1 MLKKKALRKILVT
14 TVSIFILFVMYLIPT
29 RVNDKYLDSEMEVEY
44 TSNATNREVYL
55 MSDNHYLV
63 KTSIFIDSEKVE
75 EQVKVIFSYLKKG
88 SGVKLPTGLSGMI
101 PENTNLLDVN
111 VSGSLV
117 SINFSKELL
126 DSQDALSEER
136 MIEAIVYSLTALESI
151 DKVTIQVEGNILE
164 NLPKSGK
171 VLDKELT
178 RDFGINK
185 VYDIT
190 NRNGIQK
197 VTIYYLD
204 RISNNNYYVPVTK
217 YLNDD
222 REKIKIIIDN
232 LASSYIH
239 DVNLMSYL
247 SSKTTILDYTLAD
260 DVFFLNLNSEVLG
273 GDSILEEV
281 EYTLKYSIFD
291 NYDVEKIMLQVEG
304 ELIKE
309 MVQ

>member
-14 TVSIFILFVMYLIPT
+14 TFSIFTLFIIYLIPT
-29 RVNDKYLDSEMEVEY
+29 KINDKYLDTQMEVEY
-44 TSNATNREVYL
+44 TSSTTNKEVYL

-63 KTSIFIDSEKVE
+63 KTSIFLDSEDKE
-75 EQVKVIFSYLKKG
+75 EQVRVIFSYLKKG
-88 SGVKLPTGLSGMI
+88 SGVKLPAGLSGII
-101 PENTNLLDVN
+101 PENTNLLGVEVRD
-111 VSGSLV
+111 SLV
-117 SINFSKELL
+117 VVNFSKELL
-126 DSQDALSEER
+126 NTTDHLMEER
-136 MIEAIVYSLTALESI
+136 MIEAIVYSLTAVEDI
-151 DKVTIQVEGNILE
+151 DTVTIQVEGKVLE
-164 NLPKSGK
+164 TLPKSGK
-171 VLDKELT
+171 KLEQELT

-204 RISNNNYYVPVTK
+204 KISNNNYYVPVTK

-232 LASSYIH
+232 LASNYIH

-247 SSKTTILDYTLAD
+247 SNKTTILDYNLVD
-260 DVFFLNLNSEVLG
+260 DVFFLNLNREVLG

-291 NYDVEKIMLQVEG
+291 NYDISKIMLQVEG
-304 ELIKE
+304 ETVKE
-309 MVQ
+309 IVE